1 VSTLTKVLIVL
12 LTVSSIFLCGIVATY
27 VANAEDYK
35 DKWTRLRTQAD
46 ADRRNSDKANQDL
59 NAAKTEFD
67 RVEQQLN
74 TQIGDL
80 QIQISEL
87 DAKLNQSEREK
98 SALLAKVDGWT
109 SIAKDFQQSIDTQ
122 QQALN
127 NTQDELHKVESERD
141 KLKSQNKEVTAALL
155 EKMAIISQLE
165 EQGKQLVS
173 EKSQLQ
179 TKLAQLLRQ
188 FGKKVATTT
197 AAPPKSSDKVQLVAP
212 KPPAPVV
219 TTEVRDLGLKGL
231 ITRVDLKNSLAEV
244 SIGAADGVK
253 EGMKF
258 YATRGDAFICEVLV
272 LSVDAERAVGYI
284 ERVQTPPKSGD
295 NVSTNIGS

>member
-1 VSTLTKVLIVL
+1 MSTLTKVLIVL

-27 VANAEDYK
+27 VASAEDYK

-46 ADRRNSDKANQDL
+46 ADRRDADKANQDL
-59 NAAKTEFD
+59 KDATDEFD
-67 RVEQQLN
+67 RTKQKLN
-74 TQIGDL
+74 AQIGDL
-80 QIQISEL
+80 QTQISDLE
-87 DAKLNQSEREK
+87 ARLNQSEREK

-127 NTQDELHKVESERD
+127 NTQEELHKVEAERD
-141 KLKSQNKEVTAALL
+141 KLKSQNKEVTTALL

-165 EQGKQLVS
+165 EQGQQLVK
-173 EKSQLQ
+173 EKTQLQ
-179 TKLAQLLRQ
+179 AKLSQLLRQ
-188 FGKKVATTT
+188 FGKTVTSITPT
-197 AAPPKSSDKVQLVAP
+197 APTGRDKVQVVPP
-212 KPPAPVV
+212 KTPAPL
-219 TTEVRDLGLKGL
+219 TTDVKDIGLKGL
-231 ITRVDLKNSLAEV
+231 ITRVDLKNSLAEI

-253 EGMKF
+253 EKMRF
-258 YATRGDAFICEVLV
+258 YATRGDAFICEILI
-272 LSVDAERAVGYI
+272 LDVDAENAVGLL